1 MVGDTVSAVVSEIHD
16 WNQNKKEK
24 KNLKTQVTTFPRHIL
39 LTEPIFMRVT
49 F

>member
-24 KNLKTQVTTFPRHIL
+24 KNLKTNYHLSQAYNYY
-39 LTEPIFMRVT
+39 
-49 F
+49 